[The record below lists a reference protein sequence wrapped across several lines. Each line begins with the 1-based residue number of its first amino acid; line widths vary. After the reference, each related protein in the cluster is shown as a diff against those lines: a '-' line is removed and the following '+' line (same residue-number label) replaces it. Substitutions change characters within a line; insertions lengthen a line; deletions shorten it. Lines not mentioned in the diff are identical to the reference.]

1 LTRLDHVPG
10 MAQLSPSSVRG
21 RDERLGPFPV
31 VDLVGQG
38 RRVREERRPR
48 CERCGADRVIDD
60 GANALL
66 DPLPFEDEDHEVVA
80 KVDRVSC
87 QAKVGWIEGRTVG
100 NQLARPRV
108 RSLPQLQGDDEPLHG
123 SIIGFRQRRRV
134 MCGRPTRPAL
144 PRTRSLLTEEAS
156 RPGAG
161 RSFDQ
166 RPVRRRNDAPGLPER
181 NQHRCAG
188 RLAL

>member
-1 LTRLDHVPG
+1 
-10 MAQLSPSSVRG
+10 
-21 RDERLGPFPV
+21 V

-166 RPVRRRNDAPGLPER
+166 RLCAGGTTPRACRNETNIGAPGDSRFDRPRRKVEAPTVQR
-181 NQHRCAG
+181 SA
-188 RLAL
+188 A